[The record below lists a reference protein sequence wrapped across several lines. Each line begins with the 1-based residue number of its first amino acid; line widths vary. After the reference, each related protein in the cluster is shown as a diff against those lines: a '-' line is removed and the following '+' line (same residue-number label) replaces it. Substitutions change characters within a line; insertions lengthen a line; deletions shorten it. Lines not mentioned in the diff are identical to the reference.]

1 MATEFKDFSSARNF
15 KAALMM
21 RCNLESREK
30 SFCNEKNLDES
41 LSILNEELESF
52 NILPVNI
59 YNNGMDSVESLK
71 KTSITLINAL
81 WMLLHKHRMLMK
93 SYDELNDTY
102 AKISNDNSNLKNHV
116 KRLKE
121 ELQKGQMILAQ
132 TQERERRLKVQNDA
146 ISRDLKQEKTEV
158 TKLKKQS
165 LSKNSQHEHE
175 LRRIIQNGNK
185 LREQLEK
192 SAGTYVPKGKVIQK
206 VQTEHEKE
214 ITLYK
219 QTICR
224 LEENNRLMLQEI
236 NDLKDA
242 LSLHST
248 AVELQME
255 ASGVWT
261 DTNA

>member
-1 MATEFKDFSSARNF
+1 MATEFKNFSSARNF
-15 KAALMM
+15 KAALTM

-30 SFCNEKNLDES
+30 IFCNENNLDES
-41 LSILNEELESF
+41 LSILDEELESF
-52 NILPVNI
+52 NILPENI
-59 YNNGMDSVESLK
+59 YSNRTDSIESLK
-71 KTSITLINAL
+71 ETSIKLINSL
-81 WMLLHKHRMLMK
+81 WMLLSKHRMLMK

-102 AKISNDNSNLKNHV
+102 AKVSNDNNNLKNHV

-121 ELQKGQMILAQ
+121 ELQKSQMMLAQ
-132 TQERERRLKVQNDA
+132 TEERERRLKVQNDA

-192 SAGTYVPKGKVIQK
+192 STGTYVPKNKVIQK

-219 QTICR
+219 QTVCR

-248 AVELQME
+248 AIELQME

>member
-1 MATEFKDFSSARNF
+1 MATEFKNLLSARNL
-15 KAALMM
+15 KTALTM
-21 RCNLESREK
+21 RYNLEGCEK

-52 NILPVNI
+52 NISPVNI
-59 YNNGMDSVESLK
+59 YNNGLDCTESLK
-71 KTSITLINAL
+71 ETSIKLINSL
-81 WMLLHKHRMLMK
+81 WMLLHKHKMMMK

-102 AKISNDNSNLKNHV
+102 AKVSNDNSNLKNHV

-158 TKLKKQS
+158 TKLRKQS

-192 SAGTYVPKGKVIQK
+192 TAGTHVPKGKVTQK
-206 VQTEHEKE
+206 VQIDHEKE
-214 ITLYK
+214 IMVYK

-242 LSLHST
+242 LSLHT
-248 AVELQME
+248 TGVELQME
-255 ASGVWT
+255 ASGIWNN
-261 DTNA
+261 TNV